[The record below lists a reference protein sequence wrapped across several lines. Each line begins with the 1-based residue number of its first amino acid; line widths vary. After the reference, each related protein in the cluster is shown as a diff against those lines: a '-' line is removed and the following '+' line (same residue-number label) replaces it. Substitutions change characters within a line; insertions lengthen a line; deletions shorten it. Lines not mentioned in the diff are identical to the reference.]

1 MATAKIAST
10 PATAVTASSASTAL
24 TANPA
29 KPASILL
36 AIDTCTRR
44 ASLALRDATTLR
56 AEITWECQRQH
67 TAAVSAKIQDLLQ
80 TSQIDPAEIGAVAVA
95 IGPGSFT
102 GVRCGLAIGKG
113 IATANHLP
121 MIGLPAFEVIARA
134 QPNTRQAIYAL
145 VEAGRSRVAVC
156 RYEWVEG
163 ELVVADTWRVMG
175 FDEWVEDIK
184 SPAWVCGDLA
194 PALLKALQARTKLKV
209 EVAPAW
215 LNLRRAGVLAELAY
229 ANWQRGEVQDAAAV
243 LPIYPPE

>member
-1 MATAKIAST
+1 MANVTSSSGATGPIPEASILLA
-10 PATAVTASSASTAL
+10 P
-24 TANPA
+24 
-29 KPASILL
+29 ILL

-67 TAAVSAKIQDLLQ
+67 TAAVGAKIQDLLL

-113 IATANHLP
+113 FATANHLP
-121 MIGLPAFEVIARA
+121 MIGIPAFDVIARA

-163 ELVVADTWRVMG
+163 ELVVADSWKVLG
-175 FDEWVEDIK
+175 FDEFIADIRA
-184 SPAWVCGDLA
+184 PAWVCGDMA
-194 PALLKALQARTKLKV
+194 PALLKTLQSKAKSKV
-209 EVAPAW
+209 ELAPAW

>member
-1 MATAKIAST
+1 MATVKTS
-10 PATAVTASSASTAL
+10 PGPVLSAPISA
-24 TANPA
+24 AP
-29 KPASILL
+29 ILL

-56 AEITWECQRQH
+56 AEVTWECQRQH
-67 TAAVSAKIQDLLQ
+67 TAAVSAKIQDLLL

-121 MIGLPAFEVIARA
+121 MIGIPAFDVIARA
-134 QPNTRQAIYAL
+134 QPNTRQTVYAL
-145 VEAGRSRVAVC
+145 VEAGRNRVAVC
-156 RYEWVEG
+156 RYEWLEG
-163 ELVVADTWRVMG
+163 ELVVADSWRLFG
-175 FDEWVEDIK
+175 FDELIEDLK
-184 SPAWVCGDLA
+184 SPAWVCGDIA
-194 PALLKALQARTKLKV
+194 PTLLKTLQTKAKSKV
-209 EVAPAW
+209 ELAPAW